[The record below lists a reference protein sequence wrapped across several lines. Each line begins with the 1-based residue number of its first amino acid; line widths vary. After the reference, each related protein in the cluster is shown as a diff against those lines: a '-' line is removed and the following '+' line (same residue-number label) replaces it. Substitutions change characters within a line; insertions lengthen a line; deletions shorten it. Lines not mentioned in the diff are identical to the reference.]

1 MVKTHSHTHFFPSPP
16 IHFESTHHFS
26 LGFFASL
33 RVFEFWSIESFQA
46 CMQHKVC
53 FKWPIDPWIPLKWLL
68 GKTYPRHWSWR
79 EPTTWGNLTIYVDKI
94 MDVVVIG
101 VSFDQSISSKLR
113 YYPTISFANFAT
125 TKLKQQHHQWP

>member
-1 MVKTHSHTHFFPSPP
+1 
-16 IHFESTHHFS
+16 
-26 LGFFASL
+26 
-33 RVFEFWSIESFQA
+33 
-46 CMQHKVC
+46 
-53 FKWPIDPWIPLKWLL
+53 
-68 GKTYPRHWSWR
+68 
-79 EPTTWGNLTIYVDKI
+79 